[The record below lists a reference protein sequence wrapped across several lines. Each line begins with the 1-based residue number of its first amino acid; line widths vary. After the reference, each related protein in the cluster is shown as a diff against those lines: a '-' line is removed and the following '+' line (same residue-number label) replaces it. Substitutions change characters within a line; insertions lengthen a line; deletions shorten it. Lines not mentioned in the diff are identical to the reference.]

1 MNLIRWN
8 VDFIFV
14 YDLVLSFIQL
24 IFDNFMTKLELI
36 FAETKISKNLCYGK
50 VNQDVKE
57 LIRIKFRPTVSIN

>member
-1 MNLIRWN
+1 MNLLRWN

-36 FAETKISKNLCYGK
+36 FAETKINKILCYGK

-57 LIRIKFRPTVSIN
+57 LIRIKFSPTVSIN

>member
-36 FAETKISKNLCYGK
+36 FAETKINKILCYGK

>member
-36 FAETKISKNLCYGK
+36 FAETKINKILCYGK

-57 LIRIKFRPTVSIN
+57 LTRIKFRPTVSIN